1 MNPPLIVSGLSEFK
15 EEDRRASEEKSLL
28 QRIEEATSDE
38 EIQTLLKVGS
48 TYKKASTKTLKMW
61 AKAAAHKSEQ
71 LKLG

>member
-61 AKAAAHKSEQ
+61 AKAAAQKSEQ